1 MLHESPRPAACR
13 HVLHLLHILD
23 PYEPNCR
30 QSSEMVPH
38 PGILDDMTPPPRPC
52 IPMQGFWHFPAK
64 KEGTRFYRH
73 AEKLFQAPP
82 CLSCTTYENA
92 HRFVFAGQHVPTLPD
107 NGPTAD
113 VCSSTE
119 RGPRH
124 PAPCVRIT
132 HGLASPPASV
142 RHRPASSGI
151 LSMQT
156 GRLFGRSPRTC
167 QHRRPPFA
175 FIFVYAL

>member
-73 AEKLFQAPP
+73 AENFFKLPP
-82 CLSCTTYENA
+82 C
-92 HRFVFAGQHVPTLPD
+92 H
-107 NGPTAD
+107 
-113 VCSSTE
+113 
-119 RGPRH
+119 
-124 PAPCVRIT
+124 
-132 HGLASPPASV
+132 
-142 RHRPASSGI
+142 
-151 LSMQT
+151 
-156 GRLFGRSPRTC
+156 SPRQTKTRTDSLLWPNMSLRC
-167 QHRRPPFA
+167 QTTDQLQTSAALPSAAPGIRLHVSGSGTAWHRRPQFA
-175 FIFVYAL
+175 LFLSRQASGRKICPSNHQRI